1 MCVYMSVYHKYHDSK
16 KGIKSHRI
24 EVIDVSCPTG
34 VLGTELRFL
43 KEKTQV
49 LLITEKFLQSL
60 KF

>member
-1 MCVYMSVYHKYHDSK
+1 MCIYMSAYHKCQDSK
-16 KGIKSHRI
+16 KDIKSHRI

-34 VLGTELRFL
+34 VLGTELGFL